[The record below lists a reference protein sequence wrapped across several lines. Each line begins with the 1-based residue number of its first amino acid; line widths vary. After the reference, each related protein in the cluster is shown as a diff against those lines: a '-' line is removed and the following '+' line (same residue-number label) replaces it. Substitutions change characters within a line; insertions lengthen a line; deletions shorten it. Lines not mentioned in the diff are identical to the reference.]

1 LPDLDATNINSGK
14 YLKFNGN
21 NVFYRVGTSPPHVVK
36 VGNIFDPPSAL
47 PITASSPSGGNAS
60 FDLNRF
66 AFSFRLGGAPCATQ
80 ILYLPSRN
88 ASPKIYIIAQ
98 PSNACVERIL
108 KVY

>member
-1 LPDLDATNINSGK
+1 LPAIDPTNISS
-14 YLKFNGN
+14 YLKSNGN
-21 NVFYRVGTSPPHVVK
+21 NVFYVRSGGVLK

-47 PITASSPSGGNAS
+47 PITVSDASGGNAS